1 MMSNGYQYRFDIC
14 NSCDE
19 QCRVGTFET
28 CGNKVPPLVILTQS
42 AYLASL
48 HHRLLSVV
56 CQMLSCCSQAPGYQ
70 YSWASHCKTMG
81 NVNDVVVR
89 SKGQDWVPGKPPPP
103 LSSSL
108 LLTLPRS
115 AVYHGSVRRIH
126 RRRGLQVR
134 CPPPLPLPSPPP
146 PPFHQLFSTDFV
158 YSTSVQPHAV
168 ALSAVCPYLCS
179 QRQPA
184 FIHHG
189 DWPRN
194 MRVRPFLC
202 PHRARCAR
210 VLTPLQISRVVEA
223 SGCLWADCDVA
234 VAVHCQP
241 CRHFRRALFCGRLG
255 VSTSPPLAS
264 SSLTPSS
271 APLRSPSDHWHAA
284 TM

>member
-134 CPPPLPLPSPPP
+134 CPPPPLSPLPPSTNCSAPISSTQHPCSPTRSRSLLFALTCAPNANPP
-146 PPFHQLFSTDFV
+146 SSIMETGLGTCECDHS
-158 YSTSVQPHAV
+158 S
-168 ALSAVCPYLCS
+168 
-179 QRQPA
+179 
-184 FIHHG
+184 
-189 DWPRN
+189 
-194 MRVRPFLC
+194 C

-241 CRHFRRALFCGRLG
+241 CRHFRRALFCGRVG
-255 VSTSPPLAS
+255 VSTSPPLAT

-271 APLRSPSDHWHAA
+271 APPRSHSDHWHAA